1 MEVRIILKNKDE
13 VLTECME
20 SYSGLIFTICYS
32 MTRDH
37 FEAEDLAQDTF
48 ISAYRNL
55 ENFDGINMKAW
66 LTTIAANKCRD
77 YLKNSSRKTTP
88 SPDESFLE
96 LKDTGPLPEESLL
109 RKDSEKRLVNI
120 CRKLKEPY
128 RSIAMQHFWQ
138 NKSAEEIAK
147 ESQKSI
153 RTIQTQIYRT
163 KALLRTLWKE
173 EYR

>member
-13 VLTECME
+13 VLAECME

-48 ISAYRNL
+48 ISAYKNL
-55 ENFDGINMKAW
+55 EHFDGNNMKAW

-77 YLKNSSRKTTP
+77 YLKNSSRRSIP

-96 LKDTGPLPEESLL
+96 LKDKESLPEEILL
-109 RKDSEKRLVNI
+109 REDSEMRMSNI
-120 CRKLKEPY
+120 CSKLKEPY
-128 RSIAMQHFWQ
+128 KSIAMQYFLK
-138 NKSAEEIAK
+138 NKSAEEIAI
-147 ESQKSI
+147 ETQKNI

-173 EYR
+173 EYK

>member
-1 MEVRIILKNKDE
+1 MEVRIILKNKE
-13 VLTECME
+13 EILAECME

-32 MTRDH
+32 MTRDR

-48 ISAYRNL
+48 ISAYKNF
-55 ENFDGINMKAW
+55 ENFDGNNMKAW

-77 YLKNSSRKTTP
+77 YLKNSARRSIP

-96 LKDTGPLPEESLL
+96 LKDREPLPEENLL
-109 RKDSEKRLVNI
+109 REDSERRMIKI
-120 CRKLKEPY
+120 CKKLKEPY
-128 RSIAMQHFWQ
+128 QSIALQHFWQ
-138 NKSAEEIAK
+138 NKSAEDIAK
-147 ESQKSI
+147 ENQKSI

-173 EYR
+173 EYK